1 VQKGDMISDQFHLI
15 GIGTAEGGVE
25 PLCQIFS
32 LLPDEPNGA
41 FFILNHTPPAFPS
54 FTRQLLQLYTRM
66 PVLEAMDEMPV
77 QVGHLYVLPVNHY
90 MTLKNGKIF
99 LQMREPQPR
108 SNRAIDNF
116 MISLAADAGSRAV
129 GILLSGSGNDG
140 VAGLGHIARAGG
152 ITIVQDLESAEYPK
166 TPRNAADAGV
176 AIFILEPAGIAGLL
190 NELIK

>member
-1 VQKGDMISDQFHLI
+1 MISDQFHLI

-25 PLCQIFS
+25 TLCKILS
-32 LLPDEPNGA
+32 LLPDMPNAA
-41 FFILNHTPPAFPS
+41 FFVLNHMPPGFPS
-54 FTRQLLQLYTRM
+54 FTRQLLQPYTRM
-66 PVLEAMDEMPV
+66 PVLEAMDELQV

-90 MTLKNGKIF
+90 MTLKNGKIR

-140 VAGLGHIARAGG
+140 VEGLGHIASAGG
-152 ITIVQDLESAEYPK
+152 ITIVQDPESAEYPK
-166 TPRNAADAGV
+166 TPMNAGNAGV